1 MLASRKEDLIILVLG
16 SMLLLVIWSFLFVLT
31 PHHLQFVIIGEHDR
45 IVAEN
50 SVTILE
56 VGKHSKQLDLMM
68 DKSYDAQHM
77 IDRAFLII
85 YTLAIGMLFAITN
98 STGRTANII
107 LAVVLGINCCLQWV
121 YYSLFIQQAESL
133 QADVRIFI
141 EHPSMVLL
149 SFLSLATIKII
160 YFKIKGSRLVVD
172 GWLFFF
178 ISIIG
183 FVESYLINMMF

>member
-1 MLASRKEDLIILVLG
+1 MLASRKKDLIILVLG
-16 SMLLLVIWSFLFVLT
+16 SMLLLVIWSFLFSLT
-31 PHHLQFVIIGEHDR
+31 PHHLQFVIIGEQDR

-50 SVTILE
+50 GVTILE
-56 VGKHSKQLDLMM
+56 VGKHSEQLNLMM

-98 STGRTANII
+98 STGRTTKII
-107 LAVVLGINCCLQWV
+107 LAGVLGINCCLQWV
-121 YYSLFIQQAESL
+121 YYLLFIQQAESL

-141 EHPSMVLL
+141 EHPSVVLL
-149 SFLSLATIKII
+149 SFLSLAIIKII
-160 YFKIKGSRLVVD
+160 YFKLKGSRLVVD

-183 FVESYLINMMF
+183 FVESYLINMVF